1 MQFRISITNST
12 PDIEVVE
19 RAIRTVDPS
28 AVADIDQAGETLRVS
43 AAVDSAQLLELMTQ
57 AGHPVAHEQLELVP
71 SECCGGCGG

>member
-28 AVADIDQAGETLRVS
+28 GVADIDQAGETLRVS

-57 AGHPVAHEQLELVP
+57 AGHPVIHEQLELVP